1 MGMPMGGN
9 NGGEQNSTLS
19 EINVTPLVDVMLVL
33 LIIFMVTASAETIRV
48 EREMEQIKQVNMDE
62 EDLPEDQHPSQKIGI
77 DLPKVNA
84 EQVNLQEDRKLV
96 LTLNLESQFFLSDNM
111 VVDCATFSEDKTTAP
126 KAESPEFDACLAE
139 LEKKL
144 LANEKLAADNE
155 LYLRADRNIPYG
167 KPLKVM
173 ARIRKAG
180 ITKFGLI
187 AEPDLE

>member
-1 MGMPMGGN
+1 MGMSTGGN
-9 NGGEQNSTLS
+9 GDGLGGSTLS

-33 LIIFMVTASAETIRV
+33 LIIFMVSASVETVRV
-48 EREMEQIKQVNMDE
+48 EREMKEIQENNMDE
-62 EDLPEDQHPSQKIGI
+62 DEIPEDTHPSQKVGI

-84 EQVNLQEDRKLV
+84 EQVNLQEERKLV
-96 LTLNLESQFFLSDNM
+96 LTLNLDTQFYLSDNLIA
-111 VVDCATFSEDKTTAP
+111 DCREYSPDKSTPPSAD
-126 KAESPEFDACLAE
+126 SPAFDECLTQ

-144 LANEKLAADNE
+144 LANEKLAEDNE
-155 LYLRADRNIPYG
+155 LYLRADRAIAYG

>member
-9 NGGEQNSTLS
+9 NGGEHNSTLS

-33 LIIFMVTASAETIRV
+33 LIIFMVTASVETIRV
-48 EREMEQIKQVNMDE
+48 EREMEQIKQNNMDE

-84 EQVNLQEDRKLV
+84 EQVDLQEDRKLV
-96 LTLNLESQFFLSDNM
+96 LTLNLESQFYLSDNM
-111 VVDCATFSEDKTTAP
+111 VVDCKNFSEDKKTSPT
-126 KAESPEFDACLAE
+126 AESPAFDACLAE

>member
-9 NGGEQNSTLS
+9 NDGGVNSTLS

-33 LIIFMVTASAETIRV
+33 LIIFMVTASVETIRV
-48 EREMEQIKQVNMDE
+48 EREMQEIKQSNMDE
-62 EDLPEDQHPSQKIGI
+62 EDIPDDQHPSQKIGI

-96 LTLNLESQFFLSDNM
+96 LTMNLESQFYLSDNL
-111 VVDCATFSEDKTTAP
+111 VVDCATYAKDKTPPA
-126 KAESPEFDACLAE
+126 AESPEFDACLAD

-144 LANEKLAADNE
+144 LANEKLAKDNE
-155 LYLRADRNIPYG
+155 LYLRADRNIAYG

>member
-1 MGMPMGGN
+1 MGMPLGGS
-9 NGGEQNSTLS
+9 NGGDSNSTLA
-19 EINVTPLVDVMLVL
+19 EINITPLVDVMLVL
-33 LIIFMVTASAETIRV
+33 LIIFMVTASAETVRV
-48 EREMEQIKQVNMDE
+48 ENEMEEIRQKNME
-62 EDLPEDQHPSQKIGI
+62 EEEIPNDQHPSQKIGI

-96 LTLNLESQFFLSDNM
+96 LTMNLQSQFYIGDNL
-111 VVDCATFSEDKTTAP
+111 VVDCITFTEDKKTPPDAS
-126 KAESPEFDACLAE
+126 SPAFDACLEE

-144 LANEKLAADNE
+144 LANEKLAQDNE
-155 LYLRADRNIPYG
+155 LYLRADRNIAYG

>member
-1 MGMPMGGN
+1 MGMAIGGGDSGDPN
-9 NGGEQNSTLS
+9 ATLA

-33 LIIFMVTASAETIRV
+33 LIIFMVTASVETIRV
-48 EREMEQIKQVNMDE
+48 EREMQQLQQVNMDDE
-62 EDLPEDQHPSQKIGI
+62 TPPEDRHPSQKVSI

-96 LTLNLESQFFLSDNM
+96 LTLNQNAEFFLGDTL
-111 VVDCATFSEDKTTAP
+111 VVKCEAAKEGTKEDDTYFNT
-126 KAESPEFDACLAE
+126 CLE
-139 LEKKL
+139 TLEKKL
-144 LANEKLAADNE
+144 LANEKLARDKE
-155 LYLRADRNIPYG
+155 LYLRADRAIPYG

>member
-9 NGGEQNSTLS
+9 NGGDQNSTLS

-111 VVDCATFSEDKTTAP
+111 VVDCATFSEDKKTAP

>member
-9 NGGEQNSTLS
+9 NSGEVNGTLS

-33 LIIFMVTASAETIRV
+33 LIIFMVTASVETVRV
-48 EREMEQIKQVNMDE
+48 EREMEQMKENNMDE
-62 EDLPEDQHPSQKIGI
+62 EDIPEDTHPSQKIGI

-96 LTLNLESQFFLSDNM
+96 LTMNLESQFYLSDNL
-111 VVDCATFSEDKTTAP
+111 VVDCATYAEDKAP
-126 KAESPEFDACLAE
+126 PSADSPAFDACLAE

-144 LANEKLAADNE
+144 LANEKLAKDNE
-155 LYLRADRNIPYG
+155 LYLRADRNIAYG